1 MAAVYDR
8 LGVRFVYPE
17 NWKLSED
24 EAIDWPRSVSV
35 ESPLGAFWTVMIHPE
50 ETDLDEA
57 VLETLEAL
65 KAEYEQVEIE
75 EAEEEFA
82 DRPATGYDLQFFYLD
97 LLITARVRGL
107 QVGSQVIVVISQ
119 GEDRDFETL
128 KEVFR
133 AMTES
138 LVRCDLPNATS

>member
-17 NWKLSED
+17 NWKLQED
-24 EAIDWPRSVSV
+24 EAIEWPRSVSV
-35 ESPLGAFWTVMIHPE
+35 ESPLGAFWTAMIHAAG
-50 ETDLDEA
+50 TDLKEA
-57 VLETLEAL
+57 LAETLEAL
-65 KAEYEQVEIE
+65 KSEYDQVEFE
-75 EAEEEFA
+75 RADEEFA
-82 DRPATGYDLQFFYLD
+82 ERRAEGFDLQFFYLD

-107 QVGSQVIVVISQ
+107 HVGDQVIVVISQ
-119 GEDRDFETL
+119 GEDRDFEAL

-138 LVRCDLPNATS
+138 LVRCDLPSG